1 MYKYFKFCL
10 LCMLMV
16 ATHTFAD
23 VLKIRDDAP
32 QEYVVKKG
40 DTLWDI
46 SALFLNSPWKWPKL
60 WGMNPQIENPHLIYP
75 GDVLALIYDE
85 NGQPRLVVK
94 TASNNNVVKLS
105 PTKRI
110 QYKRYEAIATLPLNV
125 ITPYLNY
132 ERTLFENEY
141 DSASM
146 VIGGD
151 TNTKNKVKGDLVYA
165 TGDLVQGKLYGVYRK
180 IREYDTS
187 FFSGKAQELKLTG
200 TARVLTGEDEE
211 KDHPARLRIVSSK
224 SEIRSGDKLL
234 SLLTDQSLPA
244 TFTLSIPNEQI
255 SAEIL
260 TSSSGLS
267 EFSKLEVVV
276 INSGTKQGL
285 KPGHVLAVYR
295 QSPDIIMDDDKPVY
309 TEDAGRFSQFFHR
322 FNPFS
327 QYDMPFEAIGN
338 LVVFKTYNELS
349 YALVTDT
356 KKALELGD
364 KVGLPE

>member
-1 MYKYFKFCL
+1 MYKYLKFSL
-10 LCMLMV
+10 LCMLIV
-16 ATHTFAD
+16 ATQSFAD

-32 QEYVVKKG
+32 REYVVKKG

-46 SALFLNSPWKWPKL
+46 SALFLNTPWKWPKL

-75 GDVLALIYDE
+75 GDVLALVYDE
-85 NGQPRLVVK
+85 HGQPRLVVK
-94 TASNNNVVKLS
+94 STSSNAIKLS

-141 DSASM
+141 DNAAM

-151 TNTKNKVKGDLVYA
+151 TNTKNKVSGDLIYA
-165 TGDLVQGKLYGVYRK
+165 SGELAVGKLYGVYRK
-180 IREYDTS
+180 IREYDTG
-187 FFSGKAQELKLTG
+187 FFSSNAQELKLTG
-200 TARVLTGEDEE
+200 TARVLSREEDSNVL
-211 KDHPARLRIVSSK
+211 PARLRIVTSK

-244 TFTLSIPNEQI
+244 TFTLSIPEEKI
-255 SAEIL
+255 EATIL

-276 INSGTKQGL
+276 IDSGTKHGL
-285 KPGHVLAVYR
+285 KPGHVLGVYR
-295 QSPDIIMDDDKPVY
+295 QSPDIIMDGDKPVY
-309 TEDAGRFSQFFHR
+309 VEDAGRFSQFFHKI
-322 FNPFS
+322 NPFKD
-327 QYDMPFEAIGN
+327 YEMPFEAVGN

-356 KKALELGD
+356 KKALKLGD
-364 KVGLPE
+364 MVGLPE

>member
-1 MYKYFKFCL
+1 MYKYLKFSF
-10 LCMLMV
+10 LCMLIV
-16 ATHTFAD
+16 ATQSIAD

-85 NGQPRLVVK
+85 QGQPKLVVK
-94 TASNNNVVKLS
+94 TAANNNVVKLS
-105 PTKRI
+105 PSKRI

-132 ERTLFENEY
+132 ERTLFENEF

-151 TNTKNKVKGDLVYA
+151 TNTKNKVKGDLIYA
-165 TGDLVQGKLYGVYRK
+165 TGELDTGKLYGVYRK
-180 IREYDTS
+180 IREYDTG
-187 FFSGKAQELKLTG
+187 FFSSNAQELKLTG
-200 TARVLTGEDEE
+200 TARVLSSEDEE
-211 KDHPARLRIVSSK
+211 KDHPARLRIVTSK
-224 SEIRSGDKLL
+224 SEVRSGDKLL

-244 TFTLSIPNEQI
+244 TFTLTIPEQAI
-255 SAEIL
+255 DAKIL

-276 INSGTKQGL
+276 INSGSKHGL
-285 KPGHVLAVYR
+285 KPGHVLGVYR
-295 QSPDIIMDDDKPVY
+295 QGPDIIMDDDQPVY

-327 QYDMPFEAIGN
+327 DYEMPFEAIGN

-356 KKALELGD
+356 KKALQLGD
-364 KVGLPE
+364 MVALPE